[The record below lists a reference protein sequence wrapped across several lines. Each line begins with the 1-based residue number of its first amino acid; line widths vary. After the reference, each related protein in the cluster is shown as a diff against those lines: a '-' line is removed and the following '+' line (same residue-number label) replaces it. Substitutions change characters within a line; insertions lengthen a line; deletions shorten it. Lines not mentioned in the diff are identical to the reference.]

1 MKEIREKLTSRSII
15 IALILITSETMK
27 YCYLIN
33 VFERLL
39 LHAQVYQSI
48 MSLITLVV
56 FLVCICY
63 VELIYHKNN
72 NLIFKPSSYRN
83 NTFFNKIVK
92 HNLIIHVVMTAVLFL
107 IPNEVKYNYTI
118 LVIAVLVIE
127 FLRPDVLR
135 VKEER
140 KENPENVNIDVDADI
155 QQLASENIEDDVDGD
170 EYYEI
175 SGNAYYYKILEEAKN
190 RNIAVYRKL
199 LIRRGIMGSPEAYIA
214 CAEDED
220 SLPERMKRQLRRE
233 KIRYAKIIDCVGR
246 DCLVPGKIFNSDD
259 EALQFLHDM
268 NKSDNPVGTPS
279 DVEYFWKNYGKY
291 YYNRPSIAD
300 R

>member
-1 MKEIREKLTSRSII
+1 
-15 IALILITSETMK
+15 
-27 YCYLIN
+27 
-33 VFERLL
+33 
-39 LHAQVYQSI
+39 
-48 MSLITLVV
+48 
-56 FLVCICY
+56 
-63 VELIYHKNN
+63 
-72 NLIFKPSSYRN
+72 
-83 NTFFNKIVK
+83 
-92 HNLIIHVVMTAVLFL
+92 MTAVLFL

-175 SGNAYYYKILEEAKN
+175 SGNAYYYKILEEAKK
-190 RNIAVYRKL
+190 RDIAAYRKL
-199 LIRRGIMGSPEAYIA
+199 LIRRGRMCTPEEYIA

-220 SLPERMKRQLRRE
+220 SLPERMKRDLRSA
-233 KIRYAKIIDCVGR
+233 KIRYAKIICCAEGYGYYLGSD
-246 DCLVPGKIFNSDD
+246 KIFKSDD

-268 NKSDNPVGTPS
+268 NRGGSPVAALS
-279 DVEYFWKNYGKY
+279 DVQYFWTKYGKD
-291 YYNRPSIAD
+291 YNKYLYK
-300 R
+300 

>member
-1 MKEIREKLTSRSII
+1 
-15 IALILITSETMK
+15 
-27 YCYLIN
+27 
-33 VFERLL
+33 
-39 LHAQVYQSI
+39 
-48 MSLITLVV
+48 
-56 FLVCICY
+56 
-63 VELIYHKNN
+63 
-72 NLIFKPSSYRN
+72 
-83 NTFFNKIVK
+83 
-92 HNLIIHVVMTAVLFL
+92 MTAVLFL

-155 QQLASENIEDDVDGD
+155 QQLASEDIEDDIDGD
-170 EYYEI
+170 VYYEI
-175 SGNAYYYKILEEAKN
+175 SGNAYYYKILEEAKK

-199 LIRRGIMGSPEAYIA
+199 LIRRGQMCSPEEYIA

-220 SLPERMKRQLRRE
+220 SLPERMKRDLERE

-246 DCLVPGKIFNSDD
+246 DYYFDKPFKSDD

-268 NKSDNPVGTPS
+268 NKGDNPVGTPS

-291 YYNRPSIAD
+291 YYKHLSIAD

>member
-1 MKEIREKLTSRSII
+1 
-15 IALILITSETMK
+15 
-27 YCYLIN
+27 
-33 VFERLL
+33 
-39 LHAQVYQSI
+39 
-48 MSLITLVV
+48 
-56 FLVCICY
+56 
-63 VELIYHKNN
+63 
-72 NLIFKPSSYRN
+72 
-83 NTFFNKIVK
+83 
-92 HNLIIHVVMTAVLFL
+92 MTAVLFL

-175 SGNAYYYKILEEAKN
+175 SGNAYYYKILEEAKK
-190 RNIAVYRKL
+190 RDIAAYRKL
-199 LIRRGIMGSPEAYIA
+199 LIRRGRMFSREEYIA

-220 SLPERMKRQLRRE
+220 SLPERMKKDLRSA
-233 KIRYAKIIDCVGR
+233 KIRYAKIIYCAEGYGDYS
-246 DCLVPGKIFNSDD
+246 DSDKIFKSDD

-268 NKSDNPVGTPS
+268 NRGGSPVAALS
-279 DVEYFWKNYGKY
+279 DVQYFWTKYGKD
-291 YYNRPSIAD
+291 YNKYLYK
-300 R
+300 

>member
-48 MSLITLVV
+48 MSLITLIV

-155 QQLASENIEDDVDGD
+155 QQLASENIEDDIDGD

-233 KIRYAKIIDCVGR
+233 KIRYAKIIEYVGR
-246 DCLVPGKIFNSDD
+246 DYYFDKPFKSDD

-268 NKSDNPVGTPS
+268 NKGDNPVGTPS

-291 YYNRPSIAD
+291 YYKHLSIAD